1 MPGSSE
7 SRAFRAALLGGPDSK
22 LQLSARG
29 WELHHQHLPLSR
41 SELEE
46 VAGVGSGGGWGGA
59 GGVVEGGWLF
69 TLVKH
74 SDFGK
79 CFLSSLFWK
88 NN

>member
-7 SRAFRAALLGGPDSK
+7 SGAFRTALLGGPDSK

-46 VAGVGSGGGWGGA
+46 VAGVGSGGGWGG
-59 GGVVEGGWLF
+59 GW
-69 TLVKH
+69 
-74 SDFGK
+74 SRPASGK
-79 CFLSSLFWK
+79 ANTSHL
-88 NN
+88 